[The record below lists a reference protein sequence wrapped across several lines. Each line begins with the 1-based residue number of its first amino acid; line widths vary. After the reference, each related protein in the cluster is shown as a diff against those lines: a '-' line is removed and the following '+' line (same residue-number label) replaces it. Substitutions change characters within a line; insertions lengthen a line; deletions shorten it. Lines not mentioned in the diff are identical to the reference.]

1 MSNCTQVYKSRTLRE
16 RGLGFSRIKSFYQI
30 MAKFIQTVATVTDRS
45 ENKKNIRSAFNGFK
59 NPFASTNPFKDGETL
74 KFEDIVPVSWTHEKY
89 GSGQYLALK
98 FEGKKDVLAL
108 TSFAKEV
115 NGYGSLDTADT
126 ELKPFANSG
135 GFAEW
140 LSSQIWDE
148 SIIDK
153 IYDWFDKPIKIK
165 LTKYYLPQGST
176 RKTCSLTNII
186 KE

>member
-1 MSNCTQVYKSRTLRE
+1 
-16 RGLGFSRIKSFYQI
+16 
-30 MAKFIQTVATVTDRS
+30 MAKFIQTVATVTDRA
-45 ENKKNIRSAFNGFK
+45 ENKKQIKSAFAGFK
-59 NPFASTNPFKDGETL
+59 NPFASTNPFKDDESL
-74 KFEDIVPVSWTHEKY
+74 KFEDVVAVSWSHDKY

-108 TSFAKEV
+108 TSFGKEV
-115 NGYGSLDTADT
+115 NGYGSLDTNDT

-135 GFAEW
+135 GFASW
-140 LSSQIWDE
+140 LASQTWDE

-165 LTKYYLPQGST
+165 LTRYYLPQGST

-186 KE
+186 KD